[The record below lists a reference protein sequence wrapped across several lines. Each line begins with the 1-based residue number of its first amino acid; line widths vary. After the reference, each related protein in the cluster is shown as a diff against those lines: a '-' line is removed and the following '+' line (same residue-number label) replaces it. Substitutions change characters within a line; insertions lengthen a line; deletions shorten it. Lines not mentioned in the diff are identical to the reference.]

1 MAGGLVVPCLTVLL
15 LFSPVVA
22 SRQLWQSALFEK
34 LPASLSPS
42 RALLILESIPVILAL
57 IAFLDLM
64 LAHTFK
70 EGTIPHVAQWNS
82 TFFAPIGAGAGPD
95 GALLL
100 LLVSCLSTSLILHIR
115 QPLTEVT
122 SATLSLR
129 QGAMI
134 ILIVGLAIDDQMF
147 TVSEAAP
154 IADYAWPTTFIML
167 SVITGVWL
175 SFSLRRAAIASDQP
189 PTDPGSYIEPA
200 ASILLSAGVSMV
212 LIGFFSLQLAPEAW
226 SAKSPE
232 EIWRLV
238 RMTPAAG
245 RLIVTLGLMHLIVS
259 APVARWAA
267 DREAAKGGASGGRWR
282 GLAAVFA
289 LHAIAPIAVIIPS
302 AWILHTDIS
311 ADFWNAFRWSPW
323 ILLGAVVGANLPSL
337 GIDRHIRPEMRGA
350 GIGVAF
356 AAIALAV
363 AQPES
368 LLFASISIFSVALA
382 PLFAA
387 AAERIGKK

>member
-1 MAGGLVVPCLTVLL
+1 
-15 LFSPVVA
+15 
-22 SRQLWQSALFEK
+22 LWQSALFEK
-34 LPASLSPS
+34 LPDGFSPT

-57 IAFLDLM
+57 VAFLDLM
-64 LAHTFK
+64 LAHIFEEATM
-70 EGTIPHVAQWNS
+70 PHVAQWNS
-82 TFFAPIGAGAGPD
+82 TAFAPIGAGAGPD

-100 LLVSCLSTSLILHIR
+100 LLLSFLSTSLILHIR

-122 SATLSLR
+122 SAAFALR
-129 QGAMI
+129 QGAMMV
-134 ILIVGLAIDDQMF
+134 LIVGLAIDDKMF
-147 TVSEAAP
+147 TVSEAVP
-154 IADYAWPTTFIML
+154 IADYSWPMIFIPL
-167 SVITGVWL
+167 SAITGVWL
-175 SFSLRRAAIASDQP
+175 SFSLRRSAIASEKP

-200 ASILLSAGVSMV
+200 VAIIPRVGVSMV
-212 LIGFFSLQLAPEAW
+212 LIGIFSLQLSPEAW
-226 SAKSPE
+226 SAKSLE
-232 EIWRLV
+232 EIWRII

-245 RLIVTLGLMHLIVS
+245 RLVATLGLMHLVVA

-289 LHAIAPIAVIIPS
+289 LHALAPIAIIIPN

-311 ADFWNAFRWSPW
+311 ADIWNAFRWSPW
-323 ILLGAVVGANLPSL
+323 ILLGAVAGANLPSL

-356 AAIALAV
+356 AAITLAL

-368 LLFASISIFSVALA
+368 LFFARVSIFTVALA
-382 PLFAA
+382 PLFAGA
-387 AAERIGKK
+387 VERIGQK